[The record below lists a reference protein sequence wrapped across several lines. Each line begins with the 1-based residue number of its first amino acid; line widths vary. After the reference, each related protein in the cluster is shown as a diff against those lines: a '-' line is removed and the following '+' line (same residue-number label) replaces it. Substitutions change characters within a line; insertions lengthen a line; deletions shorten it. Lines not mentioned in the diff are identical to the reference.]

1 MSSSW
6 RTLHNLI
13 ASIHDISETSIRTE
27 KILTGPRFAIAKKFH
42 ITNHPPPALGPLRPM
57 RAPLPLAS
65 NPGRPL
71 PGARKIEFAQSC
83 ERLIGSPSASSKR
96 RIDQSLSQ

>member
-1 MSSSW
+1 
-6 RTLHNLI
+6 
-13 ASIHDISETSIRTE
+13 
-27 KILTGPRFAIAKKFH
+27 
-42 ITNHPPPALGPLRPM
+42 M